1 MMIFKTARRSALI
14 AVAGAAV
21 AALSACSAGQI
32 TQTSD
37 QVAAV
42 DGSSANTTD
51 KTIAVR
57 DVTVIVNEDQT
68 AALKFTAVNTDTTMK
83 EHSLKAV
90 KVNGKDVKLSKKPTI
105 ERNCSVVAD
114 SRANID
120 LLKKNDNVC
129 ITYIDTELENDGLA
143 VGGQK
148 PVTFEFDSGK
158 IELNATISTNHNE
171 FGKDNRVEIPMTHF

>member
-14 AVAGAAV
+14 AVAGVAV

-32 TQTSD
+32 SQTSD

-42 DGSSANTTD
+42 DGASANTAD
-51 KTIAVR
+51 KSIAVR
-57 DVTVIVNEDQT
+57 DVTVIVDEDQT

-83 EHSLKAV
+83 DHTLKSV
-90 KVNGKDVKLSKKPTI
+90 KVDGKEIQLSEKPKI

-114 SRANID
+114 SKDNIE

-129 ITYIDTELENDGLA
+129 IIYIDTELPNDGFA

-158 IELNATISTNHNE
+158 IEMNATIAANHNE
-171 FGKDNRVEIPMTHF
+171 DVAGNRVEAPKAH